1 LEIVLI
7 KAMKY
12 DVSPNSKYFPEK
24 RHFKAFILF
33 YFILFYF
40 VKVLK
45 GTLTLK
51 LRRQPMDRYK
61 NNQDPPPQEF
71 PQFLNYLKQTCSV
84 VVLF

>member
-1 LEIVLI
+1 MFHQTANIFLRKDI
-7 KAMKY
+7 
-12 DVSPNSKYFPEK
+12 SKP
-24 RHFKAFILF
+24 LF

>member
-61 NNQDPPPQEF
+61 NNQDPPPPRVPPVFE
-71 PQFLNYLKQTCSV
+71 
-84 VVLF
+84 LFKTNM